1 MPKTFSLFKKKMSFP
16 CWIELNMLSSM
27 WKLLIICLH
36 LVLGYVLSM
45 VLLVIV
51 SFFNRIAQLVNN
63 ANVFE
68 DSKMVMIVIL
78 LNFNYNKEKCFS
90 ILSLHITELISTYC
104 YYINPHF
111 KPISIT
117 HGLHFVLDIKKKKS
131 YLSDT

>member
-1 MPKTFSLFKKKMSFP
+1 MWLQLLFRNQEIGFISWCWKSKFQEDFELKFNFPHFEDVLPIKSCLRHFLYLKKKMSFP

-45 VLLVIV
+45 ILLVIV

-68 DSKMVMIVIL
+68 DSKMVMIIIL

-90 ILSLHITELISTYC
+90 IL
-104 YYINPHF
+104 
-111 KPISIT
+111 
-117 HGLHFVLDIKKKKS
+117 
-131 YLSDT
+131 